1 MGFSLPTAC
10 FNLTTN
16 GFPMTIFKQW
26 KRYSFLFLLAF
37 LAACSNTTNVT
48 PETSAENWT
57 AYRIGG
63 GDVIDVFV
71 WRNPDV
77 SVQAVPI
84 RPDGRLTIPLVENI
98 EAVGKTPEELARL
111 IETKLQTY
119 IKEPR
124 VTVTIKQFVGD
135 YAQQVRVVGEASEP
149 ASLPYREGMTVLD
162 VVIAVGGLTEFAA
175 GNKAMIIRSGGT
187 KIPVFLDD
195 ILVKGDF
202 TTNRK
207 LAPGDVLL
215 IPLAWF

>member
-1 MGFSLPTAC
+1 
-10 FNLTTN
+10 
-16 GFPMTIFKQW
+16 MTIQKLLKTQ
-26 KRYSFLFLLAF
+26 FLLF
-37 LAACSNTTNVT
+37 VVITLFGC
-48 PETSAENWT
+48 TSAPVVEQEHKPSVWT
-57 AYRIGG
+57 PYRIGG

-77 SVQAVPI
+77 SVVGVPI

-98 EAVGKTPEELARL
+98 EAIGKTPEELARL
-111 IETKLQTY
+111 IEGELQTY
-119 IKEPR
+119 IKDPR
-124 VTVTIKQFVGD
+124 VTVTVKQFVGD
-135 YAQQVRVVGEASEP
+135 LGQQVRVVGEASQP

-175 GNKAMIIRSGGT
+175 GNKAMIIHNDGSNS
-187 KIPVFLDD
+187 PVFLDD

-202 TTNRK
+202 TTNQK